1 MRNEAFLIAGA
12 AATLMATAC
21 DKASNITGPEVAD
34 AQPRFAIG
42 SQINEQDIPWTID
55 EPNPCLTP
63 PDVVTTTGSTHLVW
77 YSRDDNSGG
86 VGNVTSAGMHLSI
99 SMSSHGS
106 GVGAPSLLA
115 YKINDQN
122 TESDQDPD
130 GPQATVLMEEQLLVN
145 AAKSELNYIRHT
157 VFKITF
163 NAAGIPTAF
172 VDNTFTKCAG
182 QPTDATI

>member
-12 AATLMATAC
+12 AAALMAVAC
-21 DKASNITGPEVAD
+21 DKASSITGPEVAD
-34 AQPRFAIG
+34 AEPRFAIG

-55 EPNPCLTP
+55 EENPCNH
-63 PDVVTTTGSTHLVW
+63 DVVSTTGSTHLVW

-86 VGNVTSAGMHLSI
+86 VDNVTSAGMHLSI

-106 GVGAPSLLA
+106 GMGAPSLLA

-122 TESDQDPD
+122 TESDQDPE
-130 GPQATVLMEEQLLVN
+130 GPQATELMEEQLLVN

-157 VFKITF
+157 VI
-163 NAAGIPTAF
+163 
-172 VDNTFTKCAG
+172 
-182 QPTDATI
+182 